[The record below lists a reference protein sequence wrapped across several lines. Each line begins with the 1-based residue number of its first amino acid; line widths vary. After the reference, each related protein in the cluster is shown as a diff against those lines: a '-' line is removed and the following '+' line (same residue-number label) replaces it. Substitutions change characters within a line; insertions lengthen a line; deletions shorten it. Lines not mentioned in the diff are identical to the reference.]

1 VGTNP
6 RFRDLAQALP
16 TPGLRALVWRES
28 GGRQF
33 DAPPDGG
40 AGPCP
45 LFSRD
50 LLGGVGLM
58 QVTRPAPTAEQ
69 TWNWRANVAAGVALY
84 REKERVARGYPAR
97 VRASARFAALSAQYA
112 ASRRGAGAAAAV
124 TPSLHEFRV
133 ALDAD
138 GRLVVR
144 EEGGRALAR
153 WERVPASARPAA
165 GDPNYVA
172 HVLSSRPPF

>member
-1 VGTNP
+1 
-6 RFRDLAQALP
+6 
-16 TPGLRALVWRES
+16 
-28 GGRQF
+28 
-33 DAPPDGG
+33 
-40 AGPCP
+40 
-45 LFSRD
+45 
-50 LLGGVGLM
+50 
-58 QVTRPAPTAEQ
+58 
-69 TWNWRANVAAGVALY
+69 
-84 REKERVARGYPAR
+84 

-124 TPSLHEFRV
+124 TLPDFTPEQLELDTLRGYNGYAGADGYLPAPSLHEFRV

-144 EEGGRALAR
+144 EEGGRALAQ